1 MEEADPHARWR
12 PGGEEVVDAEPTP
25 RTGGTEWLNGVRQ
38 RVRRRGE
45 ARPAPN
51 ELAEPR
57 PSRVLVMVDAADGPL
72 VSGRDLTRSYPGPQG
87 VTALRGVSV
96 HASGGDFVALL
107 GPSGSGKSTLLGLLA
122 GLDRPESG
130 QVRWRGLPMVELPPE
145 ELLDL
150 RRRRMGIVFQSF
162 GLLPILSALENVALP
177 LRVSGVRP
185 VEANDRAAE
194 WLEQLG
200 LSDRFDNRVFELSA
214 GQQQR
219 VAVARSLVTDPEV
232 VLADEPIAEVDSENA
247 ELILRAL
254 SAVSDRGGAV
264 VCATHNPAAL
274 AFATRA
280 VLLRD
285 GMVETEGAPGDVLPG
300 LSTD

>member
-1 MEEADPHARWR
+1 VAP
-12 PGGEEVVDAEPTP
+12 EPRQPET
-25 RTGGTEWLNGVRQ
+25 REWLSAVRQ
-38 RVRRRGE
+38 RVRRPEEPVDPAASVQEE
-45 ARPAPN
+45 ARGTVAVVV
-51 ELAEPR
+51 EA
-57 PSRVLVMVDAADGPL
+57 SDGPL
-72 VSGRDLTRSYPGPQG
+72 LEGTDLSRTYAGSQG
-87 VTALRGVSV
+87 VTALRGVSLR
-96 HASGGDFVALL
+96 ASSGDFVALL

-122 GLDRPESG
+122 GLDEPETG
-130 QVRWRGLPMVELPPE
+130 EVRWRGRSVSALLPE
-145 ELLDL
+145 EVLDL

-177 LRVSGVRP
+177 LRVAGVRP
-185 VEANDRAAE
+185 TVANDRATE
-194 WLEQLG
+194 WLERLG
-200 LSDRFDNRVFELSA
+200 LADRFDNRVFELSA

-219 VAVARSLVTDPEV
+219 VAVARSLVTDPEI

-247 ELILRAL
+247 VLILHAL

-274 AFATRA
+274 GFATRA

-285 GMVETEGAPGDVLPG
+285 GLVEAEGAPGDVLPG